1 MKKWMNLLPAV
12 AALFVSLPVF
22 PQFVLTPQGFVNA
35 ADGTSDCYVIECPGA
50 GQEELF
56 RAVSYFLEV
65 QMAGSR
71 TMFHA
76 AEPDSFSVNAFVRGA
91 VADGA
96 RAFRSLYDME
106 FRMMFDIRDGQ
117 VCVRAP
123 EVKAMRRVTFDEEAE
138 PEAPMEPGLTVRI
151 GHRPGKVEV
160 ARLFVSRSY
169 VPVGAS
175 LYDGSGGDVIFNR
188 RGKLKRKVAKASLED
203 YINGLTGALER
214 HLCAEGGR

>member
-1 MKKWMNLLPAV
+1 MKLLPAV

-76 AEPDSFSVNAFVRGA
+76 AEPDSFSVQCFRARGGSRWGACFPEPVRHG
-91 VADGA
+91 VP
-96 RAFRSLYDME
+96 YD
-106 FRMMFDIRDGQ
+106 
-117 VCVRAP
+117 VRYP
-123 EVKAMRRVTFDEEAE
+123 
-138 PEAPMEPGLTVRI
+138 
-151 GHRPGKVEV
+151 
-160 ARLFVSRSY
+160 
-169 VPVGAS
+169 
-175 LYDGSGGDVIFNR
+175 
-188 RGKLKRKVAKASLED
+188 
-203 YINGLTGALER
+203 
-214 HLCAEGGR
+214 

>member
-1 MKKWMNLLPAV
+1 MKKWMKLLPAV

-76 AEPDSFSVNAFVRGA
+76 AEPDSFSVNAFVRGGSRW
-91 VADGA
+91 GA
-96 RAFRSLYDME
+96 CFPEPVRHGVPYD
-106 FRMMFDIRDGQ
+106 
-117 VCVRAP
+117 VRYP
-123 EVKAMRRVTFDEEAE
+123 
-138 PEAPMEPGLTVRI
+138 
-151 GHRPGKVEV
+151 
-160 ARLFVSRSY
+160 
-169 VPVGAS
+169 
-175 LYDGSGGDVIFNR
+175 
-188 RGKLKRKVAKASLED
+188 
-203 YINGLTGALER
+203 
-214 HLCAEGGR
+214 

>member
-1 MKKWMNLLPAV
+1 MLPTE
-12 AALFVSLPVF
+12 LPTAMSSNVR
-22 PQFVLTPQGFVNA
+22 GR
-35 ADGTSDCYVIECPGA
+35 D
-50 GQEELF
+50 QEELF

-123 EVKAMRRVTFDEEAE
+123 GGEGD
-138 PEAPMEPGLTVRI
+138 
-151 GHRPGKVEV
+151 
-160 ARLFVSRSY
+160 
-169 VPVGAS
+169 AS
-175 LYDGSGGDVIFNR
+175 GDVR
-188 RGKLKRKVAKASLED
+188 RGR
-203 YINGLTGALER
+203 
-214 HLCAEGGR
+214 

>member
-1 MKKWMNLLPAV
+1 
-12 AALFVSLPVF
+12 
-22 PQFVLTPQGFVNA
+22 
-35 ADGTSDCYVIECPGA
+35 
-50 GQEELF
+50 
-56 RAVSYFLEV
+56 
-65 QMAGSR
+65 
-71 TMFHA
+71 
-76 AEPDSFSVNAFVRGA
+76 
-91 VADGA
+91 
-96 RAFRSLYDME
+96 ME

-160 ARLFVSRSY
+160 ARLFVARSD

-175 LYDGSGGDVIFNR
+175 LYDGSGGDVIFNK

-203 YINGLTGALER
+203 YFNGLTGALER
-214 HLCAEGGR
+214 HLCAEGVR